1 MEEYQLPHDEP
12 VDRERSFVPFNDDV
26 TDHVVVL
33 VNNLGGLRARELGGV
48 VAAKG
53 HAPESRLCDHFLA
66 ISWFV
71 QFIIC
76 VCLD

>member
-12 VDRERSFVPFNDDV
+12 VDRQWSFVPSNNDV
-26 TDHVVVL
+26 TDRVVVL
-33 VNNLGGLRARELGGV
+33 VNNLGGLRERELGGV

-53 HAPESRLCDHFLA
+53 RAPESRSRDYFLA
-66 ISWFV
+66 ILWFV

-76 VCLD
+76 VSLD